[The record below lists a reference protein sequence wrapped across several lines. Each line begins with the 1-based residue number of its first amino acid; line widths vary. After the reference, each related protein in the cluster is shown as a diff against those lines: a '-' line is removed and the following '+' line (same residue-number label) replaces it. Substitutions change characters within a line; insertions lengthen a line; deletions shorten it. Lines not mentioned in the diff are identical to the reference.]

1 MSDGNWAWCFAC
13 ASLSELEDTGQIS
26 LKSRSSRCRFI
37 KLDRQKLTRKRK
49 GLTQKRTSYS
59 SLAAHC
65 LLWHPVQFVS
75 VQVKQDMLNPTDC
88 FRTNTHNQTSIN
100 TYPHTLPQ
108 NTMTH
113 FQKNQHDWPH
123 PSVSVSAFHISSVAT
138 VALTVWERNLKWWME
153 DSSVRNFAIKIRL
166 TACMTCHQRCDA
178 GNLPDKRKK
187 GRLWLL
193 CTDGLQ
199 YVSLDHYSS

>member
-1 MSDGNWAWCFAC
+1 MVTGRDAWPVRL
-13 ASLSELEDTGQIS
+13 SLCSSELEDTGQIS

-123 PSVSVSAFHISSVAT
+123 PVSVYQRFISRA
-138 VALTVWERNLKWWME
+138 
-153 DSSVRNFAIKIRL
+153 
-166 TACMTCHQRCDA
+166 
-178 GNLPDKRKK
+178 
-187 GRLWLL
+187 
-193 CTDGLQ
+193 
-199 YVSLDHYSS
+199 

>member
-1 MSDGNWAWCFAC
+1 MGHCQTGTGQSAKKPEGASMKGLLKALHSLKFKYVRLWLMSDGNWAWCFAR

-123 PSVSVSAFHISSVAT
+123 PVSVYQRFISRA
-138 VALTVWERNLKWWME
+138 
-153 DSSVRNFAIKIRL
+153 
-166 TACMTCHQRCDA
+166 
-178 GNLPDKRKK
+178 
-187 GRLWLL
+187 
-193 CTDGLQ
+193 
-199 YVSLDHYSS
+199 